1 MPGDVSASDDS
12 VARPPAPRRSTPPVA
27 SLRPVDIHPIGAFP
41 APGEVGNTDRR
52 ERLQRIVVGTLGG
65 CGLILIA
72 AAGAQVARAS
82 ASTGSSQPVA
92 VLTRAADPTAAVQ
105 PAPPPAPAAA
115 PDPAPVVEAPSIGT
129 IRLHWPAVPGHV
141 WLDGEKIA
149 SSSTV
154 VACGKHELRV
164 GAKGRAH
171 DIDVPCGGEFRITR

>member
-1 MPGDVSASDDS
+1 MPGDVTASDDP
-12 VARPPAPRRSTPPVA
+12 VARPPTPRRSTPPIGL
-27 SLRPVDIHPIGAFP
+27 LRPVDVPPIQP
-41 APGEVGNTDRR
+41 LPGEVAHTDRR

-105 PAPPPAPAAA
+105 PVPPAAPAAA
-115 PDPAPVVEAPSIGT
+115 PPEPAPVVDAPSIGT
-129 IRLHWPAVPGHV
+129 LRLHAPALPGHV
-141 WLDGEKIA
+141 WLDGAKIA
-149 SSSTV
+149 ASSAV

-164 GAKGRAH
+164 GAKGRPH
-171 DIDVPCGGEFRITR
+171 DIDVPCGGEFRVTR